1 MNHLKDSNLHKQ
13 CKLHYPLGFC
23 SDIWNVTTTF
33 FKKLETFIG
42 AGLINIGFNVCVH
55 DTLIF
60 MKICICSS
68 RYFGAQ

>member
-1 MNHLKDSNLHKQ
+1 MDSNLHKQ
-13 CKLHYPLGFC
+13 CTLHYPLGFC
-23 SDIWNVTTTF
+23 SDIRTLTTIF

-42 AGLINIGFNVCVH
+42 AGHINVRFSVCVH
-55 DTLIF
+55 DTLIS